1 MGAVQEITARA
12 LADWLNDAS
21 RPAPHLLDVR
31 EEWEYAH
38 CHLANS
44 QLMPMH
50 TVPLHMNSLPDDAP
64 LVVICHHGGR
74 SMQVAMFL
82 ERQGLGEVINLAG
95 GVAQW
100 AQQVD
105 PAMPQY

>member
-64 LVVICHHGGR
+64 LVVICHHGVR
-74 SMQVAMFL
+74 SYQVGQYLVQAGFDDVL
-82 ERQGLGEVINLAG
+82 SLAG
-95 GVAQW
+95 GVAAW
-100 AQQVD
+100 ADQVD
-105 PAMPQY
+105 PGMPRY